1 MESVFGFIQV
11 LPGAFS
17 AYRYIALSGD
27 ELGRGPLEKYFKGEK
42 VDMEADGK
50 RLPTRLPMLTFA
62 VFEKNMYLA
71 EDRILCFE
79 LVAKRDCNWLLKYV
93 KEAYGET
100 DCPDT
105 IHELVG
111 QRRRWL
117 NGATFAATFALYN
130 WKRIWYTSHSTT
142 RKIFFHL
149 EFMYQAVQL
158 LYTFFGLANFY
169 LTFYFI
175 TQSFGVQYHAASYV
189 RYPDLLRSG
198 TN

>member
-1 MESVFGFIQV
+1 
-11 LPGAFS
+11 
-17 AYRYIALSGD
+17 
-27 ELGRGPLEKYFKGEK
+27 
-42 VDMEADGK
+42 
-50 RLPTRLPMLTFA
+50 
-62 VFEKNMYLA
+62 MYLA

-79 LVAKRDCNWLLKYV
+79 LVAKRGCNWLLKYV

-142 RKIFFHL
+142 RKVFFHL
-149 EFMYQAVQL
+149 EFLYQAVQL

-189 RYPDLLRSG
+189 RFSG
-198 TN
+198 FRELSLIKQVFVVMRYLCIMVTAGQFILAVSCLA